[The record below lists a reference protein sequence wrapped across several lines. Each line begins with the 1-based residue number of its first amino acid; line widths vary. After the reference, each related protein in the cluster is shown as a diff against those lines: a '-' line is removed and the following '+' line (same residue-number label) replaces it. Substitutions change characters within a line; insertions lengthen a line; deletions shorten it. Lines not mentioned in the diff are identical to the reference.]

1 MSELTALTLTE
12 ARRLL
17 DSRDVSATELTKAFL
32 ERIKAVDGKVKSY
45 LTITNDLALSQ
56 AAAADEQLKTGAAE
70 NPMLGLPIALKDVLS
85 TEGVRT
91 TCGSKTLEN
100 YTPVWDG
107 TVVSSLRRGGA
118 VFLGKTNTDEFA
130 MGSSTENSAFG
141 ATRNPW
147 NLNAVPGGSS
157 GGSAA
162 AVAADECLA
171 ALGTDTGGSV
181 RQPAAYCGVVGLKP
195 TYGRVSRYGL
205 VAFASSLDQIG
216 PLTKN
221 VSDAALMLKAIAGHD
236 PHDSTSSPRPV
247 PDYLAGLQ
255 GAENVKNLRFGVP
268 RDWLTGGLDESVETA
283 IRAAIAHLEGLG
295 ATIKEIDLP
304 VTKYSI
310 PVYYLLAPAEASA
323 NLARYDGVRF
333 GTRVNKASDS
343 IISMF
348 SQNRAAGFGAEVKR
362 RIMLGV
368 YALSAG
374 YQDAYYKKAQAA
386 RTLIKQDFD
395 RAFAEVDIV
404 VGPTAP
410 STAFTLGEHDN
421 DPLAMYLEDIYTIP
435 VNLAGLPGISLPCG
449 FHNGLPIG
457 LQMIA
462 PAWEEQRLLNAAYAY
477 EQTTDWHTQK
487 TGRAV

>member
-1 MSELTALTLTE
+1 MADLTTLTLTE

-17 DSRDVSATELTKAFL
+17 DTREVSSTELTKAFL

-45 LTITNDLALSQ
+45 LTVTNELALAQ
-56 AAAADEQLKTGAAE
+56 ASAADEKLKNGAAE

-100 YTPVWDG
+100 YIPVWDG
-107 TVVSSLRRGGA
+107 TAVKSLRRAGA

-141 ATRNPW
+141 ATKNPW
-147 NLNAVPGGSS
+147 NLNTVPGGSS

-181 RQPAAYCGVVGLKP
+181 RQPASFCGVVGLKP

-221 VSDAALMLKAIAGHD
+221 VSDAAFLLKAIAGHD
-236 PHDSTSSPRPV
+236 PNDSTSSPRPV
-247 PDYLAGLQ
+247 PDYLEGLK
-255 GAENVKNLRFGVP
+255 AADVKGMRLGVP
-268 RDWLTGGLDESVETA
+268 RDWLSGGLKPEVESAVREA
-283 IRAAIAHLEGLG
+283 IKTMEGLG
-295 ATIKEIDLP
+295 AVVKEIDLP
-304 VTKYSI
+304 MTKYSI
-310 PVYYLLAPAEASA
+310 PVYYILAPAEASA

-333 GTRVNKASDS
+333 GLRVNKATDS

-395 RAFAEVDIV
+395 RAFADVDVI

-410 STAFTLGEHDN
+410 SPAFTFGEHEN
-421 DPLAMYLEDIYTIP
+421 DPLAMYLEDMYTIP

-457 LQMIA
+457 LQLIA
-462 PAWEEQRLLNAAYAY
+462 PAWEEQRLLNTAYAY
-477 EQTTDWHTQK
+477 EQATEWHTMK
-487 TGRAV
+487 SGRAV